1 MKSSLGNALRYFVC
15 PTLLVIQGT
24 TFSSHDITFFY
35 MSQNN
40 FLSTLLSM
48 FAVTSVHCTDVY
60 PLYALVTTQL
70 LGVYRYVV
78 FAIIYRIEQ
87 TTFLRRTV
95 RDLLILKHVWPKIP
109 LGKRLHKRMVTFH
122 CLYRRGIS
130 KQAFDHNEEAYIMN
144 ARGRQYT
151 LKIITN
157 FEIINFQVKFCFK
170 FKAIKICLLQIH
182 SVRTNFWNMGCNFRF

>member
-1 MKSSLGNALRYFVC
+1 M
-15 PTLLVIQGT
+15 T
-24 TFSSHDITFFY
+24 
-35 MSQNN
+35 QNN

-60 PLYALVTTQL
+60 PLYALITTQL
-70 LGVYRYVV
+70 LGVYIMEYPSMLWSQLCT
-78 FAIIYRIEQ
+78 IEQ

-109 LGKRLHKRMVTFH
+109 LGKRLHESMVTFH
-122 CLYRRGIS
+122 CFYRRGIS

-144 ARGRQYT
+144 TRGRQYT

-157 FEIINFQVKFCFK
+157 FAIINFQVKVCFK
-170 FKAIKICLLQIH
+170 FKAIKICLLQVH
-182 SVRTNFWNMGCNFRF
+182 SIRTNFWNMGCNFRF